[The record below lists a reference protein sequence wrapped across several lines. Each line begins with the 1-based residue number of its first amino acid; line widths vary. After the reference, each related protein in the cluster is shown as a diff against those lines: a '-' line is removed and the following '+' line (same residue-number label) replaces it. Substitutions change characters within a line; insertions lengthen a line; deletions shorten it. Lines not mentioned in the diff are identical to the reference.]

1 MRIYRSVY
9 EKIKNTLGSK
19 RPEEG
24 GILLTNDGGYTVTG
38 FVYDDRGSRSGGT
51 YSPDTAFINE
61 QIRLHNNSGAYFKGV
76 IHSHPYGYTGLSM
89 GVRGGGADG
98 YTVSDEEAIYKL
110 FRGMKGTRVL
120 YFPVVQSAAGGGEFS
135 VRVFKAERLRDGSVR
150 ISEDALEVVD
160 DYGAYEREVISG
172 ILDTKRYAGNT
183 VVFADMRWTADAAV
197 MLARRGVSNFVLLD
211 AEKIRDCDLGVFADY
226 GELGGYM
233 ADSAARRIKRVNPV
247 AQVRIIRHTVDDETD
262 AGAFEKWLA
271 GVNRAKSLVWF
282 YGYRPE
288 RLEYIKR
295 LCCACKIPLYAMYA
309 NSERSMLCTER
320 RDYYAVRMPAVKR
333 DYAVIR
339 SGRSFDNAVAEETS
353 SRIIDFFDKP
363 AVAKKQRREAAMSA
377 EQSPV
382 YKFSSL
388 YPQSVI
394 AEKKVVLV
402 GCGGS
407 RSYAENLARSGVRN
421 FVLIDGDT
429 YSPTNLQTQMAYA
442 DELGVN
448 KAQALAECILR
459 ICPDAHVTVVPKML
473 DGKVSDGEFEYM
485 AGEELKARSHDVL
498 IAACTDNFKAQ
509 ARCSRLALKY
519 GVPFLQAGINQGGY
533 ILEVEFFHPAV
544 SHACPRCMF
553 EKRYRVNLSDN
564 PPPPAVSDGTS
575 VFFTEELNA
584 KKGFIS
590 LGLLLYGC
598 ESADRRYSGFLTDN
612 MLVSR
617 GGRRV
622 TDRNLLLYTLCSD
635 LARATGKSALSK
647 LDKLGK
653 RMGKSYQSGVCLYRE
668 QTPRKGCPDCGGT
681 GDLSAVKGA
690 IADTREGIYSKE
702 EY

>member
-24 GILLTNDGGYTVTG
+24 GILLTADGGYTVTG
-38 FVYDDRGSRSGGT
+38 FVYDDKGSRSGGT
-51 YSPDTAFINE
+51 YSPNTAFINE
-61 QIRLHNNSGAYFKGV
+61 QIRLRNNSGEYFKGV

-89 GVRGGGADG
+89 GVSGRDTGN

-110 FRGMKGTRVL
+110 FRGMKGTQLL
-120 YFPVVQSAAGGGEFS
+120 YFPVVQSASGGGEFS
-135 VRVFKAERLRDGSVR
+135 MRVFKAERRRDGSIR
-150 ISEDALEVVD
+150 ISEDGLEIAD
-160 DYGAYEREVISG
+160 DDIFEREAISAL
-172 ILDTKRYAGNT
+172 LDVKRYASNT
-183 VVFADMRWTADAAV
+183 VVFMDMRRTADAAV
-197 MLARRGVSNFVLLD
+197 LLARRGVSNFVLLD
-211 AEKIRDCDLGVFADY
+211 KEKIDDKDLGVFADY
-226 GELGGYM
+226 SELGGYL
-233 ADSAARRIKRVNPV
+233 ADAAARRIKRVNPV
-247 AQVRIIRHTVDDETD
+247 ANVRIIRHTVDDETKP
-262 AGAFEKWLA
+262 AEFETWLT
-271 GVNRAKSLVWF
+271 GVNRSKSLAWF
-282 YGYRPE
+282 YGNRPE

-295 LCCACKIPLYAMYA
+295 LCCESRLPLFNMT
-309 NSERSMLCTER
+309 NNRDRNMLIVDML
-320 RDYYAVRMPAVKR
+320 DYYAARMPRAKR
-333 DYAVIR
+333 ACAYIR
-339 SGRSFDNAVAEETS
+339 SGRDFSNAVAEETCA
-353 SRIIDFFDKP
+353 RIADFFDRP
-363 AVAKKQRREAAMSA
+363 TAAKKERRAAATSA
-377 EQSPV
+377 EQPPV
-382 YKFSSL
+382 FKFASL

-394 AEKKVVLV
+394 AQKKVVLV

-407 RSYAENLARSGVRN
+407 RSYAENMARSGVRN

-459 ICPDAHVTVVPKML
+459 ISPDAQVTVVPKML

-485 AGEELKARSHDVL
+485 VGDELKARPYDVL

-519 GVPFLQAGINQGGY
+519 GTPFLQAGINQGGY

-544 SHACPRCMF
+544 SHVCPRCMF
-553 EKRYRVNLSDN
+553 EKRYKVNLSDN

-598 ESADRRYSGFLTDN
+598 ESADSRYRDFLTDN
-612 MLVSR
+612 MLTSR
-617 GGRRV
+617 GGKRK
-622 TDRNLLLYTLCSD
+622 TDRNLLLYTLSSD
-635 LARATGKSALSK
+635 LARATGKPALSR
-647 LDKLGK
+647 LDKLGR

-668 QTPRKGCPDCGGT
+668 QKPKKGCPDCGGT
-681 GDLSAVKGA
+681 GDLSAVKGK
-690 IADTREGIYSKE
+690 IADTREGIYTKE